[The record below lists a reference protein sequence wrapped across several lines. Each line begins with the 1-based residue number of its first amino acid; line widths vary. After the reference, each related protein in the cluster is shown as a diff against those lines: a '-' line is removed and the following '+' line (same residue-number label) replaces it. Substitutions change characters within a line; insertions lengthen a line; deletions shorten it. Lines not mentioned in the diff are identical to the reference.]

1 MTVIKANQKRL
12 HASPQQVVV
21 NTKLLS
27 RDHKQALRIIHTLT
41 QKAYQRYRQIFP
53 QAEAL
58 FVVEKWLTGEEN
70 LVLDRMMVKMN
81 ANKKALAEYA
91 ELTFSKD
98 NGSPDFSGI
107 ATTGRH
113 VRTYK

>member
-1 MTVIKANQKRL
+1 MAIKANQKHL
-12 HASPQQVVV
+12 HASHQQIVV
-21 NTKLLS
+21 NTKLLR

-53 QAEAL
+53 QAEAI
-58 FVVEKWLTGEEN
+58 FVVKKWLTVEEN
-70 LVLDRMMVKMN
+70 LVLDRMMVKMK

-98 NGSPDFSGI
+98 NGPADFTGI